1 LGTPRDRGM
10 GKRRDRQ
17 KGAGVRRGSRAAPTG
32 RVGPK
37 ARIEEAG
44 DGAPASR
51 VLIVEDHKL
60 FAEVIAPALR
70 KSGMRVLDPVED
82 GAAALDAVAREAP
95 DMVLIDLG
103 LPDMDGLDLGRR
115 ILLEHGGTRVVAV
128 TAFRDPGR
136 IQQALRAGF
145 HGYLDKETPLPQF
158 VRAVRAAME
167 GEVVVRNS
175 TERRGADDR
184 SEHERFV
191 DLLREQLTPREY
203 DVLALLVEGASTKGM
218 ARRLGVSPNT
228 VRTHVQNVLEKLQVR
243 SRLEAVAFAV
253 RYGLIAKSEELQHG

>member
-1 LGTPRDRGM
+1 M

-17 KGAGVRRGSRAAPTG
+17 KGAVVRRGSPAGPTG
-32 RVGPK
+32 RVGTK
-37 ARIEEAG
+37 TRIEEVG
-44 DGAPASR
+44 DGAPPAR

-60 FAEVIAPALR
+60 FAEVITPVLR

-82 GAAALDAVAREAP
+82 GASALDAVAREAP
-95 DMVLIDLG
+95 DMVLVDLG

-115 ILLEHGGTRVVAV
+115 ILLENSGTKVVAV
-128 TAFRDPGR
+128 TALRDPGR

-175 TERRGADDR
+175 TERRGAEDR

-191 DLLREQLTPREY
+191 DLLREQITPREY